1 MCTPLPP
8 PPVPRVSGLATPQVL
23 CPRAVRRP
31 ALQGTFAPRA
41 PPRRSPA
48 PSAGSAA
55 RWGRRSAS
63 CVVWGPTA
71 TSQRPRTACCARA
84 GSSGAPRDSHLQL
97 AAGTGGCLT
106 GPHSARQFVPLC
118 PCALPLVVPLHP
130 TAPLGG
136 AAIFCFVAWRVCFV
150 VLCCLASVLCCALLL
165 GECFGSN
172 TWVLYQPA
180 ASSPSCPWTEPW
192 TRMHFVLRA

>member
-1 MCTPLPP
+1 MRSPAPP
-8 PPVPRVSGLATPQVL
+8 PIPRVSGLATPQVL
-23 CPRAVRRP
+23 CPPTVRRP

-41 PPRRSPA
+41 PPRRSLA
-48 PSAGSAA
+48 PSAALAA
-55 RWGRRSAS
+55 RWGRRGAS

-71 TSQRPRTACCARA
+71 TSQRPRTACCARV

-97 AAGTGGCLT
+97 AAGTGGCLI

-136 AAIFCFVAWRVCFV
+136 ATSL
-150 VLCCLASVLCCALLL
+150 LCCLAGVLCCALLL

-172 TWVLYQPA
+172 TWVL
-180 ASSPSCPWTEPW
+180 
-192 TRMHFVLRA
+192 